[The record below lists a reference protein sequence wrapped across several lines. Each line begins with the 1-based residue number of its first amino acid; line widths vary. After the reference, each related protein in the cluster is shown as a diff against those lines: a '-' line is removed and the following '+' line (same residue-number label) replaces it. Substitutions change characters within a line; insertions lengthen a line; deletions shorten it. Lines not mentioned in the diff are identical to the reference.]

1 MTERIK
7 EIKEYQWEKRH
18 HKARQP
24 LPETL
29 CYRDPGLSDTL
40 RSALRTKQAL
50 DAEQPF
56 LFPGEYIAFTR
67 TLPNLPFLYDE
78 GEWADITSTHFIH
91 ESGNVSNLSPD

>member
-29 CYRDPGLSDTL
+29 CFRDPGLIDTL

-56 LFPGEYIAFTR
+56 LFTGEYIAFTR
-67 TLPNLPFLYDE
+67 TRPTCPSCMTKGGRTSPPPISSTSRAMSNLP
-78 GEWADITSTHFIH
+78 GRR
-91 ESGNVSNLSPD
+91 